1 MVLPGGKNFL
11 YRLSRQYEKQFAE
24 RSNETLPLRL
34 YVPPYYYMHGSK
46 ERKKKSLTTKR
57 KISPFFPKPNLEL
70 AIESSP
76 RLGLMHCLASLLVNR
91 S

>member
-34 YVPPYYYMHGSK
+34 YVPPIITCMAVK
-46 ERKKKSLTTKR
+46 REKKNRLPQRGRSVHFSLNP
-57 KISPFFPKPNLEL
+57 I
-70 AIESSP
+70 
-76 RLGLMHCLASLLVNR
+76 
-91 S
+91 

>member
-34 YVPPYYYMHGSK
+34 YVLLLHAWQ
-46 ERKKKSLTTKR
+46 EREKKKIAFHKEEDQS
-57 KISPFFPKPNLEL
+57 IFP
-70 AIESSP
+70 
-76 RLGLMHCLASLLVNR
+76 LGT
-91 S
+91 

>member
-34 YVPPYYYMHGSK
+34 YVPPIITCMAVKREKKIAYHK
-46 ERKKKSLTTKR
+46 EEDQS
-57 KISPFFPKPNLEL
+57 IFP
-70 AIESSP
+70 
-76 RLGLMHCLASLLVNR
+76 
-91 S
+91 